1 MATLAAGVGV
11 ALQRI
16 PPFPAIAQRLMAL
29 TAKDNVSFREIGDVL
44 QADPG
49 YSMEVL
55 RLANSAGFST
65 RQEVRSIL
73 VAVSLLG
80 VERLEALVITVA
92 LSRFAKAVAKTDLFR
107 ASWRHSLACALI
119 AEDLA
124 PSFHLLKAEC
134 YSLALLHD
142 IGRFALLVAMPQEYQ
157 ALIARLGNGP
167 ASVAAAEREAFG
179 VDHCELGRTLLRKWG
194 LPLSFEQAICCHH
207 DEPSKSGLSQQ
218 HLVYATCAGA
228 ARFGFGVGPGEP
240 VNWEEGVL
248 RKIPRDAADLLS
260 SEELP
265 DSVAERINRI
275 ECSNVS

>member
-55 RLANSAGFST
+55 RLANSAGFAT

-157 ALIARLGNGP
+157 ALIAGLGNGP

-179 VDHCELGRTLLRKWG
+179 VDHCELGHTLLRKWG
-194 LPLSFEQAICCHH
+194 LPLSFEQPICCHH
-207 DEPSKSGLSQQ
+207 EEPSKAGHSQQ
-218 HLVYATCAGA
+218 HLVYAACAGA
-228 ARFGFGVGPGEP
+228 TRFGFAVGPGEP
-240 VNWEEGVL
+240 VEWEEGVL
-248 RKIPRDAADLLS
+248 RKIPREASDLLAT
-260 SEELP
+260 EELP